1 MHGEKKR
8 KKEDRERKGSVC
20 VRVCVSL
27 CACVCVVRFILAFSI
42 LESVYE
48 RQQKIG
54 QFGPLGSSWAG

>member
-20 VRVCVSL
+20 VCACV
-27 CACVCVVRFILAFSI
+27 CVCVVRFILAFSI